1 MIEKE
6 PIAVAM
12 SGGVDSTLTAR
23 LLLDQGRQVIGLF
36 MDLGLEQSRA
46 TEAAVAAA
54 GELGVELKILHLSQP
69 FDRLVVQPFL
79 DEYQAGRT
87 PNPCGRC
94 NRLMKFDQLLTKAAE
109 LGCSQLATGHY
120 AALVNGPD
128 GPEFRRGRD
137 SAKEQSY
144 FLAWLK
150 PGWLNRLVF
159 PLGDMT
165 KAETRARA
173 AELGLPQADQNDSQE
188 ICFLGDR
195 SYKDFFLSR
204 RRAEPGYIVDQD
216 GNIIGLHKGLFKY
229 TIGQRRGLGLPA
241 ARPYYVVALDP
252 VKNRVVV
259 GPRQAA
265 VRQRAE
271 AVDCSWLIS
280 PEAAPERLEVQVR
293 YRSRPV
299 DARLTNPGGSSTDVL
314 FDSPVWGLAPGQL
327 AAFYQ
332 GDRVLGGGWLR

>member
-23 LLLDQGRQVIGLF
+23 LLLDQGRSVIGLF

-46 TEAAVAAA
+46 TDSAVAAA
-54 GELGVELKILHLSQP
+54 GELGVELKILHLNQS
-69 FDRLVVQPFL
+69 FDQLVVQPFL

-94 NRLMKFDQLLTKAAE
+94 NRLMKFDQLLAKAAE

-128 GPEFRRGRD
+128 GPELRRGRD
-137 SAKEQSY
+137 QAKEQSY

-150 PGWLNRLVF
+150 ADWLGRLVF
-159 PLGDMT
+159 PLGGLT

-173 AELGLPQADQNDSQE
+173 AEFGLTQADRDDSQE

-195 SYKDFFLSR
+195 SYRDFFLSR
-204 RRAEPGYIVDQD
+204 RQARPGYIVDQD
-216 GNIIGLHKGLFKY
+216 NNIIGLHKGLFKY

-241 ARPYYVVALDP
+241 AKPYYVVTLDSE
-252 VKNRVVV
+252 KNRVVV

-265 VRQRAE
+265 ARQRAE
-271 AVDCSWLIS
+271 AVDCSWLVI
-280 PEAAPERLEVQVR
+280 PEAAPDRLEVQVR
-293 YRSRPV
+293 YRSQPV
-299 DARLTNPGGSSTDVL
+299 TAQLTNPGGPSTELL
-314 FDSPVWGLAPGQL
+314 FDAPVWGLAPGQL